1 MDIKT
6 ATKCTSQTVPP
17 VLIQPTP
24 TPVQANRHTETTRIT
39 RRSVAKIQEF
49 TPWTANLQME
59 MAGTEA
65 TLKLMEKNIA
75 TISLLAIWK
84 LSDLNLSRIL
94 HLHVVL
100 IILVF
105 LIYFSSIKKYFRLF
119 INGIPFFVCNE
130 SLISFY
136 HFHLS
141 MRPQCTAN
149 DRL

>member
-1 MDIKT
+1 MFKPDC
-6 ATKCTSQTVPP
+6 ATCTNTTYTYTCTSQQTYGDNKDYEENCCQDPGVYTLNCKSSNGNGWHGGYIEINGEKYCDDFTSGDLKTVRLKFEQNFTAPC
-17 VLIQPTP
+17 
-24 TPVQANRHTETTRIT
+24 
-39 RRSVAKIQEF
+39 RSYHF
-49 TPWTANLQME
+49 
-59 MAGTEA
+59 
-65 TLKLMEKNIA
+65 
-75 TISLLAIWK
+75 S
-84 LSDLNLSRIL
+84 
-94 HLHVVL
+94 
-100 IILVF
+100 F